1 MGEDTRVLLVDLLV
15 ERAAFGH
22 GGNQEVVRPFAAR
35 GDVELLLVTPQMQS
49 FEAGAKSEDGAVAL
63 CEEDVPHWDDEFPF
77 WESTNVEL
85 GEGRDILFRR
95 IVMPMQEDDARMGEW
110 LEELGVDAVVCSG
123 SRRNVS
129 MWEDWMGPTASLM
142 RASALA
148 GRPTLGICFG
158 HQLLCHALGAEIER
172 ADSLSSGIWDL
183 NLTEKGA
190 DDELLTSHLSDGSC
204 VAGLFTHQDHVM
216 TVPDSCSLLSSTTH
230 NGVTA
235 VRVLADDGRA
245 LPAWG
250 IQFHPEAARAR
261 IERAYEWGHITD
273 EEYSSFKGEHD
284 GAGILESF
292 ASIVLGV

>member
-22 GGNQEVVRPFAAR
+22 GGNQEVIRPFAAR

-49 FEAGAKSEDGAVAL
+49 FEAGAKSEGGEVAL
-63 CEEDVPHWDDEFPF
+63 SEEDVPDWDDEFPF
-77 WESTNVEL
+77 WQSTNVEL
-85 GEGRDILFRR
+85 GGRDVLFRR
-95 IVMPMQEDDARMGEW
+95 IVMPMHEDDARMDRW
-110 LEELGVDAVVCSG
+110 LEALGVDAVVCSG

-142 RASALA
+142 RASALS

-158 HQLLCHALGAEIER
+158 HQLLCHALGATIER

-183 NLTEKGA
+183 DLTAEGA
-190 DDELLTSHLSDGSC
+190 DDELLTSHVPDGPC

-216 TVPDSCSLLSSTTH
+216 TVPDSCSLLSATIH
-230 NGVTA
+230 NRVTA
-235 VRVLADDGRA
+235 VRVHADDGSA

-250 IQFHPEAARAR
+250 LQFHPEAARAR
-261 IERAYEWGHITD
+261 IERAYEWGHITE

-292 ASIVLGV
+292 ASIALGG

>member
-1 MGEDTRVLLVDLLV
+1 MVDLLV
-15 ERAAFGH
+15 ERATFGH
-22 GGNQEVVRPFAAR
+22 GGNQEVIRPFAAR
-35 GDVELLLVTPQMQS
+35 GDVELFLVTPQMQS
-49 FEAGAKSEDGAVAL
+49 FEAGAKSEGGEVAL

-77 WESTNVEL
+77 WQSTNVEL
-85 GEGRDILFRR
+85 GERDVSFRR
-95 IVMPMQEDDARMGEW
+95 IIMPMHEDDARMAEW
-110 LEELGVDAVVCSG
+110 LEALGVDAVVCSG

-129 MWEDWMGPTASLM
+129 MWENWMGPTASLM

-158 HQLLCHALGAEIER
+158 HQLLCHALGATIER

-183 NLTEKGA
+183 DLTAEGSA
-190 DDELLTSHLSDGSC
+190 DELLTSHVPDGPC

-216 TVPDSCSLLSSTTH
+216 TVPESCTLLGKTVH

-235 VRVLADDGRA
+235 VRVHADDGST

-250 IQFHPEAARAR
+250 VQFHPEAARAR
-261 IERAYEWGHITD
+261 IERAYEWGHITE

-284 GAGILESF
+284 GAGILRSF
-292 ASIVLGV
+292 ASIVLGG